1 MTRTITSLGCMFL
14 LALAACKG
22 GEGTAKKGGPSKAE
36 AEKAGAKAADAKGEA
51 TGEEVESLQVADGEV
66 NDPGPVPPEA
76 SMAFFVVE
84 GALLPLGCYD
94 KEKGKILG
102 GQDCLELA
110 PKEEEARL
118 ASRTGS
124 AVKKILEPMEP
135 LCTKGDGKK
144 TARAVDGLESGADF
158 RFGVWPRSAYRTVEA
173 VPEDSLSDKGR
184 QLDAAE
190 KEKLAAAM
198 GKEGEVEAHQVAKID
213 VDGDGTAEKIYSVF
227 IRHATEPERY
237 EWSGAFLAE
246 GGDLSK
252 LHRLE
257 ESKSKQDVFEV
268 RAAMDLD
275 GDGRR
280 ELWMRLV
287 FEEGSG
293 DRIVRLD
300 GWKPVPLAKWTCG
313 V

>member
-1 MTRTITSLGCMFL
+1 MTRTIVSLGCTFV

-22 GEGTAKKGGPSKAE
+22 GEDPAKKGGPSAKA
-36 AEKAGAKAADAKGEA
+36 AAKKAGAKGADAEA
-51 TGEEVESLQVADGEV
+51 AGEEVESLQVADGEID
-66 NDPGPVPPEA
+66 DPGPVPPEA

-84 GALLPLGCYD
+84 GALLPLGCFD
-94 KEKGKILG
+94 KDKGKVLG
-102 GQDCLELA
+102 GKDCLDMA
-110 PKEEEARL
+110 PQGEEARL
-118 ASRTGS
+118 ASQTGS
-124 AVKKILEPMEP
+124 AVKKVGEPTAP

-158 RFGVWPRSAYRTVEA
+158 SFGVWPRAAYRTVEA
-173 VPEDSLSDKGR
+173 VPEETLSDKGR
-184 QLDAAE
+184 QLDAGE

-198 GKEGEVEAHQVAKID
+198 GKEGEVEAHQVAQID
-213 VDGDGTAEKIYSVF
+213 VDGDGKAEKIYSVF

-237 EWSGAFLAE
+237 AWSGAFLAE
-246 GGDLSK
+246 GGDLGK
-252 LHRLE
+252 LHLLE
-257 ESKSKQDVFEV
+257 KSKSKQDVFEV
-268 RAAMDLD
+268 RAAVDLD

-280 ELWMRLV
+280 ELWVRLV